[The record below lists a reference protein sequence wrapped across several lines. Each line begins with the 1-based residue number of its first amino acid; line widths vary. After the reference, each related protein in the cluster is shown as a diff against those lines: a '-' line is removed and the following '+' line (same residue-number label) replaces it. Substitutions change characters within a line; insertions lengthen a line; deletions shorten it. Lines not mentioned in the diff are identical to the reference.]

1 MERLFQGHL
10 HPLLE
15 HPRLACPGRESNP
28 ARPPR
33 WEAGTLAK
41 SYPDSLWIAIR
52 NICTWA
58 RNMAPPVHEH
68 TWTALG
74 CRPICTCKS
83 FNTEYWHQALACPHV
98 QCQARQITSG
108 SPLWS
113 TLPRS
118 SLFSTRVPK
127 ADTSWSGMEPRPR
140 KWEASTLA
148 KSYSN
153 SLLIA
158 PPSECVTRTHIV
170 CTRM

>member
-1 MERLFQGHL
+1 MSM
-10 HPLLE
+10 
-15 HPRLACPGRESNP
+15 PGIEPS
-28 ARPPR
+28 PPQ
-33 WEAGTLAK
+33 WEEGTPAK
-41 SYPDSLWIAIR
+41 SCPNSLWIAIL

-68 TWTALG
+68 TWPALG
-74 CRPICTCKS
+74 CIPNSTFKS

-127 ADTSWSGMEPRPR
+127 TDMSWPGIEPGPQQ
-140 KWEASTLA
+140 WEASTLV

-153 SLLIA
+153 SLLTAIQNIYMS
-158 PPSECVTRTHIV
+158 SEHGSPQCICYMNIHKLY
-170 CTRM
+170 